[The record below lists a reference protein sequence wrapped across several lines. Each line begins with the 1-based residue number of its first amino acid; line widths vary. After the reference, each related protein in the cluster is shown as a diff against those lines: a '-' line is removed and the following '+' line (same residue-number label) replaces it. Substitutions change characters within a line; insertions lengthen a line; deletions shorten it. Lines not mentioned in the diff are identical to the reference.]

1 MLNYEKIK
9 QMRKEVNEII
19 ISLPAGSVKRMCYE
33 IYRKALNDVLE
44 EGEEGEKEKK
54 WKENITQFGFQHYK
68 ENVLE

>member
-44 EGEEGEKEKK
+44 EGEEGKKEKK
-54 WKENITQFGFQHYK
+54 
-68 ENVLE
+68 